1 MTNQSSSF
9 LYLLLLCLTLSFAC
23 EDDHHNDAHDHSA
36 EESIE
41 AEACEHIVSADQ
53 ELAVTAS
60 TTKED
65 ASPVNAEHKRVAI
78 ALSEMGDQ
86 WVSYEVSTAGTYL
99 FFLNQ
104 SFDVEIVDAQGN
116 VQTTTALT
124 TVFPCSDVK
133 SGFEVTLAVGT
144 YFMKWLKN
152 DASTDARQL
161 YLVSEIKE

>member
-9 LYLLLLCLTLSFAC
+9 LYLLLLCLLSFAC
-23 EDDHHNDAHDHSA
+23 EDDHHDDAHDHEG

-60 TTKED
+60 AIKED

-104 SFDVEIVDAQGN
+104 SFDVEILDAQGN
-116 VQTTTALT
+116 AQTTTALT

-144 YFMKWLKN
+144 YFMKWTKN
-152 DASTDARQL
+152 DASTDASLL